1 MRPRPRSTE
10 ASVVLRRF
18 GTGGT
23 GRRLIPVPANDNAAP
38 LGIRVA
44 RSVALIAGVA
54 VISWIVSRLLAV

>member
-1 MRPRPRSTE
+1 
-10 ASVVLRRF
+10 VVLRRF